1 MNVLGCD
8 GPILPVARILGVMFD
23 FNTRLV
29 TISAGTL
36 GCLAGAVGVYLLL
49 RRKSLIGDTIC
60 HAALPGIALSFL
72 LQVLA
77 GGDGKSLLFLLLGAA
92 ISGGMGSLSVLVLG
106 RYTKLKPDAILGIV
120 LSVFFGF
127 GMVLFS
133 VVQQLPDG
141 NAAGLENFILGKTAS
156 IVTLDF
162 HMIWIATTLVLG
174 MLVLFRKELQLL
186 CFDSAF
192 AAANGWPVSWLD
204 LLLMTSVLLV
214 VIVGANVVGV
224 ILVVALM
231 VIPPVCARFWTEQLG
246 RTVWLSA
253 AIGGMAG
260 VMGSLG
266 SLWLERLP
274 TGPSIVLAATFFFLL
289 SFLFGTQK
297 GILWKAWSHYLAQHR
312 ADTEHLLR
320 AVFEVLESRGV
331 APQPHGQIRS
341 EGVSPSALIQMGSWG
356 GSRLRRTID
365 ILCRKGL
372 GNRNSQGDIV
382 LTARGI
388 QESTKAVR
396 RHRLLEIYFSNLA
409 DLSPTAL
416 DRGADML
423 EHALDD
429 DMLARL
435 EAEFL
440 PMENANRIPASV
452 HPI

>member
-1 MNVLGCD
+1 
-8 GPILPVARILGVMFD
+8 MFD

-29 TISAGTL
+29 TFSSGIL

-72 LQVLA
+72 VQVVA
-77 GGDGKSLLFLLLGAA
+77 GGNGKNLLMLLLGAA
-92 ISGGMGSLSVLVLG
+92 ISGGLGSLSVMALG
-106 RYTKLKPDAILGIV
+106 RFTKLKPDAILGIV

-133 VVQQLPDG
+133 IVQQMPDG

-162 HMIWIATTLVLG
+162 HMIWIATALVLTL
-174 MLVLFRKELQLL
+174 LVLFRKELQLL
-186 CFDSAF
+186 CFDSSF
-192 AAANGWPVSWLD
+192 AASNGWPVAWLD
-204 LLLMTSVLLV
+204 LLLMASVLLV

-231 VIPPVCARFWTEQLG
+231 VIPPVCSRFWTEQLG

-253 AIGGMAG
+253 SIGGLSG
-260 VMGSLG
+260 IFGSLS
-266 SLWLERLP
+266 SLWFERLP
-274 TGPSIVLAATFFFLL
+274 TGPSIVLSATAFFVL

-297 GILWKAWSHYLAQHR
+297 GILWKAWSHYMAQRR
-312 ADTEHLLR
+312 ADSEHLLR
-320 AVFEVLESRGV
+320 GVFEVLEARGA
-331 APQPHGQIRS
+331 APQAHGQTRS
-341 EGVSPSALIQMGSWG
+341 EAVSPSALIQMRSWG
-356 GSRLRRTID
+356 ERRLRRAVDSI
-365 ILCRKGL
+365 CRSGL

-388 QESTKAVR
+388 QESFKAVR

-435 EAEFL
+435 EGEFL
-440 PMENANRIPASV
+440 PMENAIRVPASV